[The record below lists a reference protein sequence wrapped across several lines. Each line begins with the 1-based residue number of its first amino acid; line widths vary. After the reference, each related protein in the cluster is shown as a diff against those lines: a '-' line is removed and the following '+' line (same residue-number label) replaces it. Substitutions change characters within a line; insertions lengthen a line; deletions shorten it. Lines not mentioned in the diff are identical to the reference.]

1 MGKTNPKLSP
11 GWQCIWARVVAAI
24 SRHHQ
29 ILSGE
34 AKTVFV
40 VTLWENA
47 RHFLHDFVLPGSLTV
62 ERTEHGQSQS
72 GFQFRKQ
79 ENESFGGSP
88 YKNKNCETALT
99 QKASFPKI
107 DLAMFC
113 GFGTDVEGQGAE
125 DVRSAYCSRS
135 LPFEAR
141 IL

>member
-62 ERTEHGQSQS
+62 ERTEHGQSHNPGS
-72 GFQFRKQ
+72 SL
-79 ENESFGGSP
+79 ESKKTSP
-88 YKNKNCETALT
+88 
-99 QKASFPKI
+99 
-107 DLAMFC
+107 LADPHIRIR
-113 GFGTDVEGQGAE
+113 T
-125 DVRSAYCSRS
+125 VRP
-135 LPFEAR
+135 L
-141 IL
+141 